1 MTKLINKSKLTTFTS
16 QLWDKITAS
25 FVSKTLPNSVT
36 GETMITNGYVGG
48 ESTVTKRHNET
59 GAIMDSLNHNTSY
72 YGIPSLS
79 VPARTYVD
87 KIICIMHDSAGNIGA
102 TATGVNVG
110 VVSKSTGRILEYLKR
125 GDTTEII
132 ANPLTSGSHT
142 LTGDKAI
149 SISINRAWQEE
160 VYFIVGAMGM
170 MAGYRNSL
178 TPSVGGDNLRE
189 VGENL
194 DNPTGGNYIGRMVI
208 YTSRYSLN
216 EIATKSLSIDDIKND
231 YVSKTKENLVTGKTT
246 LTNGWLVDNALS
258 VINNTNAIHT
268 ISNDTSWCGSPNL
281 NVEADTYVS
290 YICIAV
296 NDDFDI
302 GREINNIKIGVVKN
316 NGNIVHEII
325 TREGKAT
332 VVKNTMGNID
342 SSKIIMY
349 PIRKSFSEQV
359 YFIAGFNGMKWGNIP
374 RGSSWQTVVPNGS
387 FPDVDRVLN
396 INNGNYIPQ
405 YFLLSD
411 GIPLNNIIPLI
422 NTKANLSN
430 DNTFSGTNRFDG
442 SVRLNENVDIRYVT
456 KYEQLLLDGDS
467 IKGSEWAVYFD
478 REIYIPT
485 GSYVT
490 YLDIRVTD
498 DVSVGSTL
506 SNIYIYEVHRGDRIN
521 EDKIVN
527 VSSNSRFG
535 VSNVAGYGKCIRVQ
549 LDRTFQ
555 RDTYYIVGQKVS
567 NGGKI
572 LIANDNKNNIRH
584 AIISDPFVLNQS
596 HSIASKAST
605 TNDKVIHRYN
615 IERIGVLQDD
625 IKNINNVLKTTV
637 KNTDIGNKPNKI
649 PRIGDNGKL
658 DPSILPA
665 EQNGGVRTVNGQSP
679 GSNGDVT
686 VLAAHIKYA
695 NGNTMNLKEAIDG
708 KPNTV
713 NGQRLNPSN
722 GDIVLTGEHIKY
734 VNGQDRTIKQAI
746 DGKPNTVNGQS
757 QNNGNITI
765 YADNI
770 NISSSDSQKIS
781 EALGERAHKN
791 QDNIFTKH
799 NRFNDYS
806 PTVHRLFTRKHI
818 NSGIDP
824 NNVAVYNADTYF
836 APLNE
841 KYTERNKHISHVL
854 LPIKGANVGD
864 LISIN
869 YFIYNNNGT
878 VVYQQDWAKYY
889 TVIDEE
895 VAGCKCAKIDVNRD
909 SGDNGIGFGFVVFTS
924 NVGGRAVG
932 AACLKS
938 VTGANVSW
946 INRHNP
952 QQNQTISPNSNIS
965 FPYKICYETT
975 SEVVTRFELENVTQ
989 MYAKTLIGEYKNI
1002 SYDAGNSLEDGTN
1015 TWLKANGQAVTNT
1028 DYPELFEKLNPNRTI
1043 NDLDNIQVETFELP
1057 NETAAAGYY
1066 YICAK

>member
-1 MTKLINKSKLTTFTS
+1 MTKLINKNKLDSFANK
-16 QLWDKITAS
+16 LWKRITKS
-25 FVSKTLPNSVT
+25 FVSKTLPNTVT

-48 ESTVTKRHNET
+48 ESTITKIHNET
-59 GAIMDSLNHNTSY
+59 RATMDSLNRNTSF

-87 KIICIMHDSAGNIGA
+87 KIICIMHDSAGDIGT

-110 VVSKSTGRILEYLKR
+110 VVSKSTGKILEYLKT
-125 GDTTEII
+125 DETETII

-149 SISINRAWQEE
+149 SISINKAWQEE
-160 VYFIVGAMGM
+160 VYFIVGAMKM
-170 MAGYRNSL
+170 MAGYMNSF
-178 TPSVGGDNLRE
+178 TISIGGDELKE
-189 VGENL
+189 VGYNL
-194 DNPTGGNYIGRMVI
+194 GNGSTGNYIGRMAI
-208 YTSRYSLN
+208 YTSKYSLN

-268 ISNDTSWCGSPNL
+268 ISDNTSWCGTPNL
-281 NVEADTYVS
+281 NVAANTYVS

-296 NDDFDI
+296 NDNFDI

-316 NGNIVHEII
+316 NGNRVHEII

-359 YFIAGFNGMKWGNIP
+359 YFIAGFNGMKWGN
-374 RGSSWQTVVPNGS
+374 RSGDWQTVRPNIS
-387 FPDVDRVLN
+387 FPDVDRVLE

-430 DNTFSGTNRFDG
+430 DNTFSGANRFDG

-467 IKGSEWAVYFD
+467 THGSNWAVYFD
-478 REIYIPT
+478 RNIYIPA

-498 DVSVGSTL
+498 DVNVGSEL
-506 SNIYIYEVHRGDRIN
+506 ADIYIYEVHRGDSISNDR
-521 EDKIVN
+521 IVN
-527 VSSNSRFG
+527 VPFNNSRIR
-535 VSNVAGYGKCIRVQ
+535 VSDVAGYGKCIRAQ
-549 LDRTFQ
+549 FNKTFD
-555 RDTYYIVGQKVS
+555 RDTYCIIGQRTS
-567 NGGKI
+567 TGKI
-572 LIANDNKNNIRH
+572 LMGTDNKGNIRQ
-584 AIISDPFVLNQS
+584 AITDSPFVLNSS
-596 HSIASKAST
+596 HNISSKTTA
-605 TNDKVIHRYN
+605 TNDKIIHRYN
-615 IERIGVLQDD
+615 IERVGVLQDD
-625 IKNINNVLKTTV
+625 INNINNVLATTI
-637 KNTDIGNKPNKI
+637 KNTDIGNEPNKI
-649 PRIGDNGKL
+649 PRVGSNGKL
-658 DPSILPA
+658 DPRILPA

-679 GSNGDVT
+679 GENGNVT
-686 VLAAHIKYA
+686 VLA
-695 NGNTMNLKEAIDG
+695 
-708 KPNTV
+708 
-713 NGQRLNPSN
+713 
-722 GDIVLTGEHIKY
+722 EHIKY
-734 VNGQDRTIKQAI
+734 HADTDITVKRAIDNKVNEADTVTSSQAHKIVKLDSSGKINDNMMPLTVAKRINNLAVNNNAVTIYSDNIAIDSSNPNKNIKQAL
-746 DGKPNTVNGQS
+746 D
-757 QNNGNITI
+757 
-765 YADNI
+765 
-770 NISSSDSQKIS
+770 
-781 EALGERAHKN
+781 ERAHKN

-806 PTVHRLFTRKHI
+806 PTVHRPFTRKHI
-818 NSGIDP
+818 NSDINPD
-824 NNVAVYNADTYF
+824 NVAVYNANTYF

-841 KYTERNKHISHVL
+841 KYTERNKYITHVL

-864 LISIN
+864 SISIN

-878 VVYQQDWAKYY
+878 VIYQQTWAKNY

-909 SGDNGIGFGFVVFTS
+909 SGNNGIGFGFAVFTS
-924 NVGGRAVG
+924 NVDGRPVG

-938 VTGANVSW
+938 AVGANVSW
-946 INRHNP
+946 TSTTGPRVD
-952 QQNQTISPNSNIS
+952 QNLNSMS
-965 FPYKICYETT
+965 KTKFPYKICYETT
-975 SEVVTRFELENVTQ
+975 SEVVTRFELEQVTQ
-989 MYAKTLIGEYKNI
+989 MYHKTLIGEYKNI
-1002 SYDAGNSLEDGTN
+1002 SYDAGNTLDDGMS
-1015 TWLKANGQAVTNT
+1015 TWLKANGQTVTNT